1 MALPDVAKRQAF
13 VRHYVV
19 SGNATRAAIAVGCSP
34 KLASVTASRWLRNG
48 DVLALLR
55 KQIDLYL
62 RDLIPGAL
70 NALRQLVESKE
81 TPPATRL
88 AAVKDILDRVG
99 FVPPKRP
106 ELSVQMDNIGQYKK
120 RNWWRRRESNPRP
133 SIRHAPATTCLVCL

>member
-1 MALPDVAKRQAF
+1 MATYWPCC
-13 VRHYVV
+13 
-19 SGNATRAAIAVGCSP
+19 G
-34 KLASVTASRWLRNG
+34 
-48 DVLALLR
+48 

-62 RDLIPGAL
+62 RDLVPGAL

-106 ELSVQMDNIGQYKK
+106 ELSVQVEERSAEIKQ
-120 RNWWRRRESNPRP
+120 
-133 SIRHAPATTCLVCL
+133 

>member
-62 RDLIPGAL
+62 RDLVPGAL
-70 NALRQLVESKE
+70 NALRQLVESNRD
-81 TPPATRL
+81 TPCDASGCSEGHSGSGGVCATKATRVVGPGGR
-88 AAVKDILDRVG
+88 AV
-99 FVPPKRP
+99 
-106 ELSVQMDNIGQYKK
+106 S
-120 RNWWRRRESNPRP
+120 
-133 SIRHAPATTCLVCL
+133 

>member
-1 MALPDVAKRQAF
+1 MFAEVGLGDRQ
-13 VRHYVV
+13 
-19 SGNATRAAIAVGCSP
+19 SLATEWRRIGPAAG
-34 KLASVTASRWLRNG
+34 
-48 DVLALLR
+48 

-106 ELSVQMDNIGQYKK
+106 ELSVQVEERSAEIKQ
-120 RNWWRRRESNPRP
+120 
-133 SIRHAPATTCLVCL
+133 

>member
-1 MALPDVAKRQAF
+1 MSPSGRLLC
-13 VRHYVV
+13 HYVV
-19 SGNATRAAIAVGCSP
+19 SGNATRAAIAAGCSP
-34 KLASVTASRWLRNG
+34 KSASVTASRWLRNG

-81 TPPATRL
+81 TPPAMRL

-120 RNWWRRRESNPRP
+120 RNWWRRRQPQ
-133 SIRHAPATTCLVCL
+133 

>member
-1 MALPDVAKRQAF
+1 MFAEVGLGDRQ
-13 VRHYVV
+13 
-19 SGNATRAAIAVGCSP
+19 SLATEWRRIGPAAG
-34 KLASVTASRWLRNG
+34 
-48 DVLALLR
+48 

-106 ELSVQMDNIGQYKK
+106 ELSVQVEERSAEIK
-120 RNWWRRRESNPRP
+120 
-133 SIRHAPATTCLVCL
+133 

>member
-55 KQIDLYL
+55 KQIDLHL
-62 RDLIPGAL
+62 RDLVPGAL

-106 ELSVQMDNIGQYKK
+106 ELSVQVEERSAEIK
-120 RNWWRRRESNPRP
+120 
-133 SIRHAPATTCLVCL
+133 

>member
-1 MALPDVAKRQAF
+1 MATYWPCC
-13 VRHYVV
+13 
-19 SGNATRAAIAVGCSP
+19 G
-34 KLASVTASRWLRNG
+34 
-48 DVLALLR
+48 

-62 RDLIPGAL
+62 RDLIPRAL

-106 ELSVQMDNIGQYKK
+106 EVSVQMDNIGQYK
-120 RNWWRRRESNPRP
+120 N
-133 SIRHAPATTCLVCL
+133 

>member
-62 RDLIPGAL
+62 RDLVPGAL
-70 NALRQLVESKE
+70 NALRQLVESKRD
-81 TPPATRL
+81 TPCDASGCSEGHSGSGGVCATKATR
-88 AAVKDILDRVG
+88 VVG
-99 FVPPKRP
+99 P
-106 ELSVQMDNIGQYKK
+106 DG
-120 RNWWRRRESNPRP
+120 
-133 SIRHAPATTCLVCL
+133 

>member
-1 MALPDVAKRQAF
+1 MFAEVGLGDRQ
-13 VRHYVV
+13 
-19 SGNATRAAIAVGCSP
+19 SLATEWRRIGPAAG
-34 KLASVTASRWLRNG
+34 
-48 DVLALLR
+48 

-62 RDLIPGAL
+62 RDLTPGAL

-106 ELSVQMDNIGQYKK
+106 ELSVQVEERSAEIK
-120 RNWWRRRESNPRP
+120 
-133 SIRHAPATTCLVCL
+133 

>member
-34 KLASVTASRWLRNG
+34 KSPSVTASRWLRNG

-106 ELSVQMDNIGQYKK
+106 ELSVQM
-120 RNWWRRRESNPRP
+120 EERP
-133 SIRHAPATTCLVCL
+133 AEIK

>member
-19 SGNATRAAIAVGCSP
+19 SGNATRAAIAAGCSP

-62 RDLIPGAL
+62 RDLVPGAL

-106 ELSVQMDNIGQYKK
+106 ELSVQVEERSAEIK
-120 RNWWRRRESNPRP
+120 
-133 SIRHAPATTCLVCL
+133 

>member
-1 MALPDVAKRQAF
+1 MFAEVGLGDRQ
-13 VRHYVV
+13 
-19 SGNATRAAIAVGCSP
+19 SLATEWRRIGPACG
-34 KLASVTASRWLRNG
+34 KL
-48 DVLALLR
+48 
-55 KQIDLYL
+55 IDLYL

-70 NALRQLVESKE
+70 NALRQLVESKK

-120 RNWWRRRESNPRP
+120 RNWWRRRES
-133 SIRHAPATTCLVCL
+133 HL

>member
-34 KLASVTASRWLRNG
+34 KLASETARRWLRNG

-62 RDLIPGAL
+62 RDLVPGAL
-70 NALRQLVESKE
+70 NALRQLVESNRD
-81 TPPATRL
+81 TPCDASGCSEGHSGSGGVCATKATR
-88 AAVKDILDRVG
+88 VVG
-99 FVPPKRP
+99 P
-106 ELSVQMDNIGQYKK
+106 DG
-120 RNWWRRRESNPRP
+120 
-133 SIRHAPATTCLVCL
+133 

>member
-1 MALPDVAKRQAF
+1 MFAEVGLGDRQ
-13 VRHYVV
+13 
-19 SGNATRAAIAVGCSP
+19 SLATEWRRIGPAAG
-34 KLASVTASRWLRNG
+34 
-48 DVLALLR
+48 

-62 RDLIPGAL
+62 RDLVPGAL

-106 ELSVQMDNIGQYKK
+106 E
-120 RNWWRRRESNPRP
+120 
-133 SIRHAPATTCLVCL
+133 

>member
-1 MALPDVAKRQAF
+1 VFAEVGLGDRQ
-13 VRHYVV
+13 
-19 SGNATRAAIAVGCSP
+19 SLATEWRRIGPAAG
-34 KLASVTASRWLRNG
+34 
-48 DVLALLR
+48 

-120 RNWWRRRESNPRP
+120 RNWWMAASTA
-133 SIRHAPATTCLVCL
+133 IMI

>member
-55 KQIDLYL
+55 KAD
-62 RDLIPGAL
+62 
-70 NALRQLVESKE
+70 
-81 TPPATRL
+81 
-88 AAVKDILDRVG
+88 
-99 FVPPKRP
+99 
-106 ELSVQMDNIGQYKK
+106 
-120 RNWWRRRESNPRP
+120 
-133 SIRHAPATTCLVCL
+133 